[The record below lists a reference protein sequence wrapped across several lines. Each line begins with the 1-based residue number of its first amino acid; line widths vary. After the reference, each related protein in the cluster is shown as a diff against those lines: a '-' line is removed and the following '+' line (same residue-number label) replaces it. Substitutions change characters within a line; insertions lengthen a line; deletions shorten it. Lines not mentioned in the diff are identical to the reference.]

1 MRKIFFLILFF
12 LPFVVYSQHRSINDL
27 LINAIV
33 NNNKDSVALLLRQGA
48 NPNYENEYG
57 VTPLMFAVENANY
70 DIISLLLNKG
80 ADIDKVPRYDP
91 PVLSFAVMSY
101 KDSVLS
107 LLLDR
112 GANPDIADYSGRT
125 PLYYSIIYGN
135 LYAADQLLFY
145 GANPDTIILGW
156 TPLELASYYDDT
168 VMVNMLIYYG
178 ADVNRQDDTGFTALH
193 VAAQYDRLMSAKTL
207 MAKGARIDILDDN
220 LASPVDIA
228 VYQRSY
234 PTQEFLLKRQP
245 SFDNFINQT
254 FDTYQLSILAQNYK
268 AKKAL
273 KKIGIGHK
281 FFALDYIISVNQS
294 LGWSDYFIG
303 LGVGL
308 KELNTNMEWQLG
320 FDKRIFDKRV
330 MFENGE
336 NSYLQLW
343 ERRWSAFSELDKNFC
358 IGSSGRVNHYLGLG
372 LKAMVS
378 YADYHGSFRTSTDR
392 FLSPVLIYSIDY
404 YRFMSGLKFYYM
416 PMPYIQ
422 KVPIYMNF
430 FLAYRLPATYHLTI
444 GLKKKSPV
452 VYGRNF

>member
-1 MRKIFFLILFF
+1 ML
-12 LPFVVYSQHRSINDL
+12 V
-27 LINAIV
+27 NAIM
-33 NNNKDSVALLLRQGA
+33 NNNKDSVALLLSQGA

-80 ADIDKVPRYDP
+80 ADINKVPPYDP
-91 PVLSFAVMSY
+91 PVLSFAVMNY
-101 KDSVLS
+101 QDSVLS

-125 PLYYSIIYGN
+125 PLYYAIIYGN
-135 LYAADQLLFY
+135 LYAADQLLFH
-145 GANPDTIILGW
+145 GANPDTLILGW
-156 TPLELASYYDDT
+156 TPLELASYYNDT
-168 VMVNMLIYYG
+168 VMVNMLVYYG

-193 VAAQYDRLMSAKTL
+193 VAAQYDCLLAAKAL
-207 MAKGARIDILDDN
+207 KKNGARIDILDNN

-234 PTQEFLLKRQP
+234 PTFEFLLKQKP
-245 SFDNFINQT
+245 AFDNFVDQH

-268 AKKAL
+268 AKRLL
-273 KKIGIGHK
+273 KNSGFAHR
-281 FFALDYIISVNQS
+281 FYALDYLISINQS
-294 LGWSDYFIG
+294 LGWADYFVG
-303 LGVGL
+303 LSLGL
-308 KELNTNMEWQLG
+308 KELNTNVEWQVG

-330 MFENGE
+330 MFETGE

-343 ERRWSAFSELDKNFC
+343 ERRWSVFSELDKSFY

-372 LKAMVS
+372 LRAMVS
-378 YADYHGSFRTSTDR
+378 YADYHGSFRRSTDR
-392 FLSPVLIYSIDY
+392 FLSPVLIYSLDY
-404 YRFMSGLKFYYM
+404 YRFMTGLKFYYM
-416 PMPYIQ
+416 SMPYVQ
-422 KVPIYMNF
+422 KVPVYMNF

-452 VYGRNF
+452 IYGRNF